1 LPHHRA
7 TLDSKIVI
15 FKSIQ
20 AEINV
25 NIRTLCEELG
35 GEVITS
41 DTRPTLYGA
50 CIVDKDK
57 ILDMLA
63 EVKTHDDKSGE

>member
-1 LPHHRA
+1 
-7 TLDSKIVI
+7 VI

-35 GEVITS
+35 GEVITN

-50 CIVDKDK
+50 CVVDKDR

-63 EVKTHDDKSGE
+63 EVKTHSEESNE